1 MSRCM
6 FNTPFCPPSSHTHN
20 TEMIKKTE
28 GRKRGSKGGR
38 NEGSREE
45 GALAIHLIL
54 WYIII
59 WHKYNWNKNTLTS
72 AHCHCDVIAQSP
84 GLPEVVRINA
94 IHLYEGRER
103 KKEEQ
108 LSNCQ
113 RSRLTAVD
121 EERGR
126 KANRLLES
134 TGTVGWSVEKESE
147 AVSRRYSTGLKHADK
162 FDELGRKE

>member
-1 MSRCM
+1 
-6 FNTPFCPPSSHTHN
+6 
-20 TEMIKKTE
+20 MIT
-28 GRKRGSKGGR
+28 
-38 NEGSREE
+38 
-45 GALAIHLIL
+45 
-54 WYIII
+54 
-59 WHKYNWNKNTLTS
+59 
-72 AHCHCDVIAQSP
+72 QSP

-134 TGTVGWSVEKESE
+134 TGTVGWSVEKELV

-162 FDELGRKE
+162 FDELGRKEWQIIKAFILVLRSLDMDYLGDDCVRVSNEQPQDLGQTAEAVLNPCPLERSRAL